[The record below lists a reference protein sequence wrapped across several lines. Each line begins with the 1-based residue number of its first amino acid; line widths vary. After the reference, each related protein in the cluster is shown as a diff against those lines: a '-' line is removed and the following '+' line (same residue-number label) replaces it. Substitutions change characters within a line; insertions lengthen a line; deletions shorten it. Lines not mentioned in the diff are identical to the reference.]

1 MNLVC
6 LRNKDITSVIT
17 NNIINERKTV
27 EEEHQKDRQKP
38 DNMSLWESD
47 SRFRCFYYQHNG
59 KLLEGVNQEMGMLIF
74 ILEEKTLAAV

>member
-17 NNIINERKTV
+17 NNIIDERKTV

-38 DNMSLWESD
+38 DNMRLWESD
-47 SRFRCFYYQHNG
+47 SRFRCFYY
-59 KLLEGVNQEMGMLIF
+59 
-74 ILEEKTLAAV
+74 